1 MRIVLATDLTDS
13 SVDAAR
19 YAVGR
24 ARLIGAD
31 ITVAHVV
38 GSTDIDTR
46 DAISFRYQMRREE
59 PDAKPIVEEFE
70 HAKANE
76 VHSWFEDAVGDFSD
90 IGISYAIEFGD
101 LPTVIWDIVDE
112 VEANSIVVGVHGRH
126 SVGRHLT
133 RILLDATIPVVVVR
147 AGIYT
152 KDGA

>member
-13 SVDAAR
+13 SADAAR
-19 YAVGR
+19 YAVAR
-24 ARLIGAD
+24 ARLVGGD

-70 HAKANE
+70 NAKADE
-76 VHSWFEDAVGDFSD
+76 VRRWFESTAGDLSE

-101 LPTVIWDIVDE
+101 LPEVIWSIVEE
-112 VEANSIVVGVHGRH
+112 VDATSLVVGVHGRH

-133 RILLDATIPVVVVR
+133 RILLDAAIPVVVVR
-147 AGIYT
+147 QGIYST
-152 KDGA
+152 DD

>member
-19 YAVGR
+19 YAVTR
-24 ARLIGAD
+24 ARLIDAD

-59 PDAKPIVEEFE
+59 PDAKPVVEEFE

-76 VHSWFEDAVGDFSD
+76 VRTWFEDAAGDLDDVGV
-90 IGISYAIEFGD
+90 SYAIEFGD
-101 LPTVIWDIVDE
+101 LPEVIWHIVDE
-112 VEANSIVVGVHGRH
+112 VNADSIVVGVHGRH

-147 AGIYT
+147 KGIYT
-152 KDGA
+152 ETT

>member
-1 MRIVLATDLTDS
+1 MRVVLATDLARS

-19 YAVGR
+19 YAVAQ

-70 HAKANE
+70 DAKANE
-76 VHSWFEDAVGDFSD
+76 VRAWFEDAAGDLSE
-90 IGISYAIEFGD
+90 IGVSYAIEFGD
-101 LPTVIWDIVDE
+101 LPEVIWHIVDE
-112 VEANSIVVGVHGRH
+112 VSADSIVVGVHGRH

-133 RILLDATIPVVVVR
+133 RILLNATIPVIVVR
-147 AGIYT
+147 QGIYSE
-152 KDGA
+152 DD

>member
-13 SVDAAR
+13 SIDAAR
-19 YAVGR
+19 YAVRR
-24 ARLIGAD
+24 ARLLDAD

-46 DAISFRYQMRREE
+46 EATSFRYQMRREE

-76 VHSWFEDAVGDFSD
+76 VRTWFEGAAGDVSTIAV
-90 IGISYAIEFGD
+90 SYAIEFGD
-101 LPTVIWDIVDE
+101 LPTVIWEIVEE
-112 VEANSIVVGVHGRH
+112 VEADSIVVGVHGHH

-133 RILLDATIPVVVVR
+133 RILLDAPIPVVVVR
-147 AGIYT
+147 QGIYEP
-152 KDGA
+152 

>member
-19 YAVGR
+19 YAVAR
-24 ARLIGAD
+24 ATLIDAD

-76 VHSWFEDAVGDFSD
+76 VRSWFEDAVGDLT
-90 IGISYAIEFGD
+90 GVGVSYAIEFGD
-101 LPTVIWDIVDE
+101 LPEVIWHIVDE
-112 VEANSIVVGVHGRH
+112 VDADSIVVGVHGRH

-133 RILLDATIPVVVVR
+133 RILLDARIPVVVVR
-147 AGIYT
+147 QGLYT
-152 KDGA
+152 KDA